1 MKTTNANDTTKT
13 QAGKRVL
20 NLFPTAEKCL
30 LKIKQEQEMYSHFFK
45 SDYQNTEGYIFT
57 WEDGRSYDPNYISN
71 LFQRATKEFG
81 RPEITLH
88 KLRHPYVRPTT
99 KKINSFLPIYVAFL
113 YFQENDTLQEKGNLP
128 AFSDISHILHALS
141 QELVYE

>member
-1 MKTTNANDTTKT
+1 MERQAAQPSMQFKTLTELYLADKKEHNKQITYETKKSRIDRWILPYFAARPVDTISAADIRKWQGDLKNAVNQNVC
-13 QAGKRVL
+13 QA
-20 NLFPTAEKCL
+20 
-30 LKIKQEQEMYSHFFK
+30 H
-45 SDYQNTEGYIFT
+45 D
-57 WEDGRSYDPNYISN
+57 
-71 LFQRATKEFG
+71 
-81 RPEITLH
+81 
-88 KLRHPYVRPTT
+88 